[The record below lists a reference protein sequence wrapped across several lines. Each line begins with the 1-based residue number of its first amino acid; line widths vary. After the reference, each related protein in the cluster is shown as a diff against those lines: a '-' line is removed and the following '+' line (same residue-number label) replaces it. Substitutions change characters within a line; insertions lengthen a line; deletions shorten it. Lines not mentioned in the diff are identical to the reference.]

1 MARRERRP
9 HLVTEDDGFTSIFT
23 TFTNIGVN
31 IWQCFTT
38 FVNFVSTHLLRLSSA
53 CHPCSC
59 WAFNQVKNLQDRGES
74 PHQDLANHLKFTKH
88 VRQGTPSSSSSPCVE
103 DKNHEPLPMMSN
115 NVTELVSYETV
126 QFGLQDIARKFAKE
140 LCNGNLPNLK
150 NLNMIVS
157 YAQDCGDEVARLREV
172 VRSDRDTIS
181 TLHLELEEERNASA
195 SATNE
200 TMAMIARLQ
209 EEKAAIQMEARQYK
223 RMAEEKALYDQEA
236 MDMLKEIIARREEEL
251 QLEYEDN
258 KHSYTSLS
266 CVQGGQ
272 LKELLYLEGEVSS
285 ANDDQMWS
293 PQSPDWN
300 AQSTKEFVQGLLS
313 YFKKLNAKEQNMIR
327 EVIYNSKTPYYSSES
342 NQHIN
347 LHNDNAQARNNVS
360 VHNYDDNGVT
370 PLLPNDERDR
380 GGHAKE
386 YMCSGGDESFHQAKM
401 RDKDAPISRKKPE
414 DYDDKAKEQNSEERK
429 MSVLE
434 YVLKF
439 EEQFHE
445 LEQKKIK
452 GVKGVRALCDQKET
466 TQSVR
471 GMSKRKNLKIEI
483 QAKPN
488 EVMIRPNTEDLTT
501 ATPSSDIHRGVNFAS
516 DMKAETSDRNDL
528 GDDLCEEV
536 SVEEVSDVVMEP
548 MTICPRV
555 KRKFLDKNEDTHDMA
570 HRAKDIP
577 PCPPN
582 SQSTRIVE
590 DGFQTRKGD
599 SNWEDLETSRS
610 ALGIVE
616 ERSHTNRVKTEVENI
631 ISRLNALESN
641 KQQMKHNIAHFLE
654 EKNEMKLL
662 QKISEHIQNLK
673 KLKKEGV
680 QQPEIYMTAF
690 QVHIIL
696 DSPPRANWCM
706 HNECTLFF
714 DMLFC

>member
-9 HLVTEDDGFTSIFT
+9 RLVTEGEGITSIFT
-23 TFTNIGVN
+23 TFTNIGVT
-31 IWQCFTT
+31 IWQCFTS

-74 PHQDLANHLKFTKH
+74 PHQELTNHLKFTKH
-88 VRQGTPSSSSSPCVE
+88 VRQGTPSSSSSSPPCVE
-103 DKNHEPLPMMSN
+103 DKNHELPQPIVTSN
-115 NVTELVSYETV
+115 NVTELISYETV

-150 NLNMIVS
+150 SLNMIVN

-172 VRSDRDTIS
+172 VRSDCDTIS

-236 MDMLKEIIARREEEL
+236 MDMLKEVIAKREEEL
-251 QLEYEDN
+251 QLEYEEN
-258 KHSYTSLS
+258 KHSYTSFT

-272 LKELLYLEGEVSS
+272 LKELLYVKGEVPFT
-285 ANDDQMWS
+285 NDDQMWS
-293 PQSPDWN
+293 PQSHDWD

-313 YFKKLNAKEQNMIR
+313 YFKNLNAKEQNMIR
-327 EVIYNSKTPYYSSES
+327 EVIYNSKTPYYTSES

-347 LHNDNAQARNNVS
+347 LHNNDAQARNNVS
-360 VHNYDDNGVT
+360 MHDYDDNGVT
-370 PLLPNDERDR
+370 PLLPNDERDG
-380 GGHAKE
+380 GGHANE
-386 YMCSGGDESFHQAKM
+386 YMCSGGDEGFHQAKM
-401 RDKDAPISRKKPE
+401 GDKDAPISQKKLE
-414 DYDDKAKEQNSEERK
+414 DYDDKAREQNSEERK

-445 LEQKKIK
+445 LEQKKNK
-452 GVKGVRALCDQKET
+452 GVKGVRALCDQKDN
-466 TQSVR
+466 TQSLR
-471 GMSKRKNLKIEI
+471 GISKRNHLKKQIP
-483 QAKPN
+483 AKPN

-501 ATPSSDIHRGVNFAS
+501 ATPSDIH
-516 DMKAETSDRNDL
+516 ETSDRNDL

-536 SVEEVSDVVMEP
+536 TVEEVSDVVNEP
-548 MTICPRV
+548 MTVCPRV
-555 KRKFLDKNEDTHDMA
+555 KRKLLEKDEDTHGMA
-570 HRAKDIP
+570 HRMKDVA
-577 PCPPN
+577 PCPSN
-582 SQSTRIVE
+582 SQRTRIAE
-590 DGFQTRKGD
+590 DGFQTIKGD
-599 SNWEDLETSRS
+599 SNWEDLETTSRS

-641 KQQMKHNIAHFLE
+641 KQLMKHNIAHFME

-696 DSPPRANWCM
+696 DFPPHTIDVCTM
-706 HNECTLFF
+706 HSVF
-714 DMLFC
+714 

>member
-9 HLVTEDDGFTSIFT
+9 HLVTEDDGITSIFT
-23 TFTNIGVN
+23 TFTNIGVT
-31 IWQCFTT
+31 IWQCFTS

-74 PHQDLANHLKFTKH
+74 PHQELTNHLKFTKH

-103 DKNHEPLPMMSN
+103 DKNHEPQPIESN

-140 LCNGNLPNLK
+140 LCNGNLPNMK
-150 NLNMIVS
+150 NLNMIVN

-172 VRSDRDTIS
+172 VRSDCDTIS

-236 MDMLKEIIARREEEL
+236 MDMLKEVIAKREEEL

-258 KHSYTSLS
+258 KHSYTSFS

-285 ANDDQMWS
+285 TNDDQMWS
-293 PQSPDWN
+293 PQSHDWD

-347 LHNDNAQARNNVS
+347 LHNNTSQARNNVS
-360 VHNYDDNGVT
+360 IHNYDDDGVT
-370 PLLPNDERDR
+370 PLLPNDERDG
-380 GGHAKE
+380 GGHANE
-386 YMCSGGDESFHQAKM
+386 YMCSGGDEGFHQAKM
-401 RDKDAPISRKKPE
+401 RDKDAPISQKKPE

-445 LEQKKIK
+445 LEQKKNK
-452 GVKGVRALCDQKET
+452 GVKGVRALCDQKDN

-471 GMSKRKNLKIEI
+471 GISKRNNLKREI
-483 QAKPN
+483 LAKPT

-501 ATPSSDIHRGVNFAS
+501 ATPSDIHKVVNFAS

-536 SVEEVSDVVMEP
+536 TVEEVSDVVNEP
-548 MTICPRV
+548 MTICHRV
-555 KRKFLDKNEDTHDMA
+555 KRKLLEKDEDTHDMA
-570 HRAKDIP
+570 HRMKDVA
-577 PCPPN
+577 PCPSN
-582 SQSTRIVE
+582 SQSTRMVE
-590 DGFQTRKGD
+590 DGFQTIKGD

-641 KQQMKHNIAHFLE
+641 KQQMKHNIAHFME

-680 QQPEIYMTAF
+680 QQPDIYMTAF
-690 QVHIIL
+690 QVQIVL
-696 DSPPRANWCM
+696 DSPRAIGVCTM
-706 HNECTLFF
+706 HSIF
-714 DMLFC
+714 

>member
-9 HLVTEDDGFTSIFT
+9 HLVTEDDGITSIFT
-23 TFTNIGVN
+23 TFTNISVT
-31 IWQCFTT
+31 IWQCFTS

-74 PHQDLANHLKFTKH
+74 PHQELTNHLKFTKH
-88 VRQGTPSSSSSPCVE
+88 VRQGTPSSSSSSPCVE
-103 DKNHEPLPMMSN
+103 DKNHEPQPIVSN
-115 NVTELVSYETV
+115 NVTELISYETV
-126 QFGLQDIARKFAKE
+126 QFGLQDMARKFAKE

-150 NLNMIVS
+150 SLNMIVN

-172 VRSDRDTIS
+172 VRSGCDTIS

-236 MDMLKEIIARREEEL
+236 MDMLKEVIAKREEEL

-258 KHSYTSLS
+258 KHSYTSFT

-272 LKELLYLEGEVSS
+272 VKELLYLKGEVPS
-285 ANDDQMWS
+285 ANDDQMLS
-293 PQSPDWN
+293 PQSHDWD

-313 YFKKLNAKEQNMIR
+313 YFKNLNAKEQNMIR
-327 EVIYNSKTPYYSSES
+327 EVIYNSKTPYHSSES
-342 NQHIN
+342 NQHLN
-347 LHNDNAQARNNVS
+347 LHSNDAQARNSVS
-360 VHNYDDNGVT
+360 MHNYDDNGVT
-370 PLLPNDERDR
+370 PLLPNDERD
-380 GGHAKE
+380 GGGNE
-386 YMCSGGDESFHQAKM
+386 YMCSGGDEGFHQAKM
-401 RDKDAPISRKKPE
+401 GDKDAPISQKKLE

-445 LEQKKIK
+445 LEQKKNK
-452 GVKGVRALCDQKET
+452 GVKGVRALCDQKDN
-466 TQSVR
+466 TQSLR
-471 GMSKRKNLKIEI
+471 GISKRNHLKKELV
-483 QAKPN
+483 AKPN

-501 ATPSSDIHRGVNFAS
+501 ATPSEIR
-516 DMKAETSDRNDL
+516 KRSDRNDL

-536 SVEEVSDVVMEP
+536 TVEEVSDVVDEP
-548 MTICPRV
+548 MTVCPRV
-555 KRKFLDKNEDTHDMA
+555 KRKLLEKDEDVA
-570 HRAKDIP
+570 
-577 PCPPN
+577 PCPSN
-582 SQSTRIVE
+582 SQRSRIVE
-590 DGFQTRKGD
+590 DGSQTTKGD

-610 ALGIVE
+610 ASGIVE

-641 KQQMKHNIAHFLE
+641 KQQMKHNIAHFME

-696 DSPPRANWCM
+696 DFPPQAIDVCTM
-706 HNECTLFF
+706 HSVF
-714 DMLFC
+714 